1 MVSTDGRYVLS
12 YNGEI
17 YNFKEIREELK
28 SLGYLFISD
37 TDTEVLLYAW
47 AQWQQNVHRLNGMFA
62 FSIWDSKNKNY
73 FLSETGME

>member
-47 AQWQQNVHRLNGMFA
+47 AQWQQKCVHRLNGMFA
-62 FSIWDSKNKNY
+62 FSIWDSKEQKL
-73 FLSETGME
+73 FL